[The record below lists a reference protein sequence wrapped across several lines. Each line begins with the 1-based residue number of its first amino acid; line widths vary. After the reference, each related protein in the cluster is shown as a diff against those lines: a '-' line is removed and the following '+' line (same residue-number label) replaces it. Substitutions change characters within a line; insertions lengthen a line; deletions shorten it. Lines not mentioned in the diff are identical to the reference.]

1 MCVLG
6 REGAFDLRTIFHDIC
21 TEKIF
26 ENTGPYI
33 ENSMQCL
40 DAIFQH
46 INFLNQKHRGNMQS
60 DLT

>member
-1 MCVLG
+1 MKK
-6 REGAFDLRTIFHDIC
+6 FHDIC
-21 TEKIF
+21 TKNIF
-26 ENTGPYI
+26 GNTGHYI